1 MFGDLVR
8 SLEEED
14 HRILRETVK
23 RFVAEEVAPRAE
35 KIDRDDE
42 FPRDLFSKASEIGLT
57 GMLIPEEYGGIGT
70 DAISACIILEE
81 VSKESASFALS
92 LLAHSI
98 LCAHNIAVNGNEEQ
112 KQKYLPGLA
121 SGEIIG
127 AMAITEPGAGSDAAG
142 IITRAQKDQNGNYLL
157 NGNKIFITNA
167 PVADVVVVYAKTEPE
182 LGKKGISSFIVERDF
197 EGFSTPKGFE
207 KMGMRGSPTGEIV
220 LENCKVPAQNLLG
233 EYNKGYFQLMKS
245 FEIERLTISAIS
257 TGIALSSLRW
267 MVQHARERKQFG
279 VPISDFQM
287 IQKKIADSSSNL
299 EVLRTYLY
307 FLAKNYDRKKDFR
320 FESAGV
326 KVLTSELGVRIG
338 LDAIQVLGGYGYT
351 KEYPVE
357 RYMRD
362 AKLMDIGAGTS
373 EIMRLILALTLL
385 RSTLFS

>member
-1 MFGDLVR
+1 
-8 SLEEED
+8 
-14 HRILRETVK
+14 
-23 RFVAEEVAPRAE
+23 
-35 KIDRDDE
+35 
-42 FPRDLFSKASEIGLT
+42 
-57 GMLIPEEYGGIGT
+57 
-70 DAISACIILEE
+70 
-81 VSKESASFALS
+81 
-92 LLAHSI
+92 
-98 LCAHNIAVNGNEEQ
+98 
-112 KQKYLPGLA
+112 
-121 SGEIIG
+121 
-127 AMAITEPGAGSDAAG
+127 
-142 IITRAQKDQNGNYLL
+142 
-157 NGNKIFITNA
+157 
-167 PVADVVVVYAKTEPE
+167 
-182 LGKKGISSFIVERDF
+182 
-197 EGFSTPKGFE
+197 
-207 KMGMRGSPTGEIV
+207 
-220 LENCKVPAQNLLG
+220 
-233 EYNKGYFQLMKS
+233 
-245 FEIERLTISAIS
+245 
-257 TGIALSSLRW
+257 

-326 KVLTSELGVRIG
+326 KMLTSELGVRIG

>member
-112 KQKYLPGLA
+112 KQKYLPRLA

-142 IITRAQKDQNGNYLL
+142 IITRAQRC
-157 NGNKIFITNA
+157 
-167 PVADVVVVYAKTEPE
+167 V
-182 LGKKGISSFIVERDF
+182 
-197 EGFSTPKGFE
+197 
-207 KMGMRGSPTGEIV
+207 
-220 LENCKVPAQNLLG
+220 
-233 EYNKGYFQLMKS
+233 
-245 FEIERLTISAIS
+245 
-257 TGIALSSLRW
+257 
-267 MVQHARERKQFG
+267 
-279 VPISDFQM
+279 
-287 IQKKIADSSSNL
+287 
-299 EVLRTYLY
+299 
-307 FLAKNYDRKKDFR
+307 
-320 FESAGV
+320 
-326 KVLTSELGVRIG
+326 
-338 LDAIQVLGGYGYT
+338 
-351 KEYPVE
+351 
-357 RYMRD
+357 
-362 AKLMDIGAGTS
+362 
-373 EIMRLILALTLL
+373 
-385 RSTLFS
+385 